1 MTDQTLSIATP
12 SQRSL
17 AEKAARKTILTLAWP
32 VVAELLLQT
41 LTQMVDMI
49 MVARLG
55 SAAVAAVGLSSQPLF
70 VGFGLFIGIG
80 TGTTALVARHVG
92 AREEGKVEEVVRQSF
107 WIAILLAI
115 LVAAAALIFS
125 HQIVTMMGAEPDVI
139 PFGVNYL
146 QWLAPGYVMML
157 WSMIMTSALR
167 GAGDT
172 RTPMK
177 VNILI
182 NLINVAGNYALIY
195 GQFGFPALGVTGAA
209 VATSLARAVGGFIFL
224 VVLIRG
230 RGPVRL
236 NLARL
241 YQINFSVIGRIL
253 RIGIPTALERVI
265 LSFGLIFYM
274 RIVAS
279 LGTAAFAAHTI
290 AINAESISF
299 MPALGFAT
307 AATTLVGQ
315 NLGAKNPEAAARNG
329 WEAAKIGGVVMGVMG
344 LIFFLFPTAFMQLYT
359 TEADVIRLGS
369 TSLRIIALAQIPM
382 AIAFIISGAL
392 RGAGDTRPMM
402 YITGFCVWVIRL
414 GLTYIFV
421 RSLGLGLTGAWL
433 AMAIDWI
440 GRGFFAALRFRSG
453 KWKEI
458 KV

>member
-1 MTDQTLSIATP
+1 MTDQTLSIA
-12 SQRSL
+12 RSSERN
-17 AEKAARKTILTLAWP
+17 AVEKAARKTILTLAWP
-32 VVAELLLQT
+32 VVAELFLQT
-41 LTQMVDMI
+41 LTQMVDMA

-70 VGFGLFIGIG
+70 VAFGIFIGIG
-80 TGTTALVARHVG
+80 TGTTALIARYVG
-92 AREEGKVEEVVRQSF
+92 AREDSKVEEVVRQSF
-107 WIAILLAI
+107 WIAIVVAA
-115 LVAAAALIFS
+115 LVAASALTFPR
-125 HQIVTMMGAEPDVI
+125 QIVSMMGAEPAVV
-139 PFGVNYL
+139 PVGVSYL
-146 QWLAPGYVMML
+146 QWLAPGYVLML
-157 WSMIMTSALR
+157 WSMVMTSALR

-182 NLINVAGNYALIY
+182 NLINVVGNYALIY
-195 GQFGFPALGVTGAA
+195 GKFGFPALGVAGAA
-209 VATSLARAVGGFIFL
+209 IATSLSRTVGGFIYLAVL
-224 VVLIRG
+224 VRG

-241 YQINFSVIGRIL
+241 YRINLAVIGRIL
-253 RIGIPTALERVI
+253 GIGIPTALERVI

-279 LGTAAFAAHTI
+279 LGTVAFAAHTI
-290 AINAESISF
+290 AVNAESISY
-299 MPALGFAT
+299 MPAMGFAT

-315 NLGAKNPEAAARNG
+315 NLGAKNPDAAARSG
-329 WEAAKIGGVVMGVMG
+329 WESARIGGTVMGIMG
-344 LIFFLFPTAFMQLYT
+344 LIFFLVPTLFMQLYT

-382 AIAFIISGAL
+382 GVAFIVGGAL

-402 YITGFCVWVIRL
+402 YITGFCVWVVRL

-421 RSLGLGLTGAWL
+421 LNLGLGLVGAWL
-433 AMAIDWI
+433 AMALDWF
-440 GRGFFAALRFRSG
+440 GRGLFAAWRFRSG

>member
-1 MTDQTLSIATP
+1 MTDQTLSQATP
-12 SQRSL
+12 GQRTL
-17 AEKAARKTILTLAWP
+17 AERAARKTILTLAWP

-70 VGFGLFIGIG
+70 VAFGLFIGIG
-80 TGTTALVARHVG
+80 TGTTALVARYVG

-107 WIAILLAI
+107 WIALSLA
-115 LVAAAALIFS
+115 LVVAVAALAFS
-125 HQIVTMMGAEPDVI
+125 RQIVTMMGAAPDVV

-146 QWLAPGYVMML
+146 RWLAPGYVLML
-157 WSMIMTSALR
+157 WSMVMTSALR

-182 NLINVAGNYALIY
+182 NLINVIGNYALIY
-195 GQFGFPALGVTGAA
+195 GHFGLPALGVAGAA
-209 VATSLARAVGGFIFL
+209 IATSLSRAVGGFIYL

-236 NLARL
+236 PLARL
-241 YQINFSVIGRIL
+241 HQVDFSVIGRIL
-253 RIGIPTALERVI
+253 RIGVPTALERVI
-265 LSFGLIFYM
+265 LSFGLIFFS

-299 MPALGFAT
+299 MPAMGFAT

-329 WEAAKIGGVVMGVMG
+329 WESAKIGGLVMGVMG
-344 LIFFLFPTAFMQLYT
+344 LIFFLFPTAFMRLYT
-359 TEADVIRLGS
+359 NEADVIRLGA
-369 TSLRIIALAQIPM
+369 TSLRIIAVAQIPM
-382 AIAFIISGAL
+382 AVAFIVSGAL

-402 YITGFCVWVIRL
+402 YITGFCVWVVRL
-414 GLTYIFV
+414 GFTYIFV
-421 RSLGLGLTGAWL
+421 GVLGLGLTGAWL
-433 AMAIDWI
+433 AMAIDWV
-440 GRGFFAALRFRSG
+440 GRGIFAALRFHSG